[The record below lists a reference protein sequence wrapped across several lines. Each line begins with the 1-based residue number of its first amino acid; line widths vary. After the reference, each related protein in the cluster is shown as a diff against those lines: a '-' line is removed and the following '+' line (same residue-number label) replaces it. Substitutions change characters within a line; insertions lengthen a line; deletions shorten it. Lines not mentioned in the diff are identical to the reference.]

1 MYHNP
6 VLLHESILGLN
17 ILPGG
22 IYVDTTFGGGGH
34 SRAMLE
40 KMEDGKLFAFDQ
52 DKDAVANSPDDE
64 RFTLINQNFRYLKN
78 FLRLHDIFE
87 VDGILA
93 DLGVSSHQFDTG
105 QRGFSTRFDAPL
117 DMRMNQLQP
126 LDASV
131 VVNTYGAR
139 ELTGLFRNYGELK
152 NAFQISKAIVAARD
166 NAPIKTTAQLCS
178 IVEKNFPGHSKNKF
192 LAMVFQALRIEV
204 NDEMAS
210 LKEML
215 QQATDLLKPGGRLVV
230 ISYHSLEDRPVKNLI
245 KTGNFEG
252 KLEKDFYGN
261 PIVPYKNITR
271 KPIVPGEKEIEQN
284 NRARSAKLRIAE
296 KIG

>member
-17 ILPGG
+17 ILPDG

-34 SRAMLE
+34 TRAILK
-40 KMEDGKLFAFDQ
+40 KMEGGKLFAFDQ
-52 DKDAVANSPDDE
+52 DKDALANSLDDE
-64 RFTLINQNFRYLKN
+64 KFTLINQNFRYLKN
-78 FLRLHDIFE
+78 FLRLHSITE

-105 QRGFSTRFDAPL
+105 ERGFSTRFDAPL
-117 DMRMNQLQP
+117 DMRMNQLQE
-126 LDASV
+126 LDAAV
-131 VVNTYGAR
+131 VVNTYSLR
-139 ELTGLFRNYGELK
+139 DLTYLFRNYGELK
-152 NAFQISKAIVAARD
+152 NAFQITKAIITAREIE
-166 NAPIKTTAQLCS
+166 PIKTTEKLCN
-178 IVEKNFPGHSKNKF
+178 IIEKSFPAHSKNKF

-204 NDEMAS
+204 NDEMTA
-210 LKEML
+210 LQEML
-215 QQATDLLKPGGRLVV
+215 LQARDVLKPGGRLVV

-245 KTGNFEG
+245 RTGNFEG

-261 PIVPYKNITR
+261 PIVPFNRINR
-271 KPIVPGEKEIEQN
+271 KPIVPTEEEIGKN

-296 KIG
+296 KI

>member
-17 ILPGG
+17 IIPDG

-34 SRAMLE
+34 TRAILE
-40 KMEDGKLFAFDQ
+40 KMEGGKLFAFDQ
-52 DKDAVANSPDDE
+52 DKDALDNTPNDE

-78 FLRLHDIFE
+78 FLRLHNIE
-87 VDGILA
+87 QVDGVLA

-105 QRGFSTRFDAPL
+105 ERGFSTRFDAPL

-126 LDASV
+126 LDAAV
-131 VVNTYGAR
+131 VVNTYSLKD
-139 ELTGLFRNYGELK
+139 LTYVFRNYGELK
-152 NAFQISKAIVAARD
+152 NAFQITKAIITAREIE
-166 NAPIKTTAQLCS
+166 PIKTTEQLCNV
-178 IVEKNFPGHSKNKF
+178 VEKSFPSHSKNKF

-204 NDEMAS
+204 NDEMTA

-215 QQATDLLKPGGRLVV
+215 LQAMDVLKPGGRLVV

-245 KTGNFEG
+245 RTGNFEG
-252 KLEKDFYGN
+252 KLEKDFFGN
-261 PIVPYKNITR
+261 PIVPFKSINK
-271 KPIVPGEKEIEQN
+271 KPIIPKDEEIEKN